1 MQVDKTGIYSKQVS
15 HKGEKKKMKQA
26 KIENKTAT
34 PNTEKTTMQNNEPQA
49 AACPPSPADT
59 LFTGELLTLAE
70 VAKILKVSRKT
81 LYAWK
86 AQGKIRF
93 VKVAGVLIRIPRA
106 DLAALITRND
116 DGDPAAALA

>member
-1 MQVDKTGIYSKQVS
+1 M
-15 HKGEKKKMKQA
+15 KKK
-26 KIENKTAT
+26 IEH
-34 PNTEKTTMQNNEPQA
+34 KTTRPETQNNDAQA
-49 AACPPSPADT
+49 ATACTGPDT

-93 VKVAGVLIRIPRA
+93 VKIAGSLIRIPRA
-106 DLAALITRND
+106 DLTALVTRAD
-116 DGDPAAALA
+116 DPKTGDELTAALA

>member
-1 MQVDKTGIYSKQVS
+1 
-15 HKGEKKKMKQA
+15 MKQA
-26 KIENKTAT
+26 QIDNENKTA
-34 PNTEKTTMQNNEPQA
+34 PLNQEEKATMTTNEPQA
-49 AACPPSPADT
+49 ATACTPSPADT

-93 VKVAGVLIRIPRA
+93 VKVAGSLIRIPRT
-106 DLAALITRND
+106 DLAALITRDD
-116 DGDPAAALA
+116 DGATPALA